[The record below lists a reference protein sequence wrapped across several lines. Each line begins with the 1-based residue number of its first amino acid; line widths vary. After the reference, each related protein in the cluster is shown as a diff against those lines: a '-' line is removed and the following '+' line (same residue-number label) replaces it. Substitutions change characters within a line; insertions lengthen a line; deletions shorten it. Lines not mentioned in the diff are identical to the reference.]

1 MLHLDLP
8 FTADIHAL
16 AQQRSPASVSIYL
29 PTTPISG
36 EISGDRTVLRNM
48 AREASAQ
55 LAAAGHHK
63 KAISAIEMHLED
75 IADDDAFWRFLA
87 HSLAVFVTPDGVR
100 TYRVS
105 NALTPIVEVADRFF
119 IKPLL
124 RSVTFPNAAFV
135 LALAEGGVRLI
146 AISPDL
152 PVSVVNVPGL
162 PKDAVSALGV
172 SSMAVKTQS
181 RRSDSASGQRASL
194 ANYCRV
200 VDRAIRGHVGGQQ
213 VPIFLAADSAL
224 GAIYRSVNSHTALA
238 SIGIDHS
245 PADMSD
251 ADIAAAA
258 RTLLDQLYAAQIAD
272 VNAQYTLRINNGRA
286 TTDIAQAARA
296 ATMGAIATLMVNID
310 GQVPG
315 TIDEESGAVDFAD
328 SETASNY
335 GIVDEIAR
343 RALLSGAQVLAVRAA
358 DLPGDTPLAAIL
370 RWPI

>member
-1 MLHLDLP
+1 VLHLDLP
-8 FTADIHAL
+8 STADLHAL
-16 AQQRSPASVSIYL
+16 ALERSLASVSIYL
-29 PTTPISG
+29 PTTPVSA
-36 EISGDRTVLRNM
+36 EISGDRTVLRNL
-48 AREASAQ
+48 AREASSQ

-63 KAISAIEMHLED
+63 KAISAIAEHLED
-75 IADDDAFWRFLA
+75 IADDDAFWRFQA
-87 HSLAVFVTPDGVR
+87 HGLAVFVTPAATR
-100 TYRVS
+100 TYRVA

-119 IKPLL
+119 LKPLL

-146 AISPDL
+146 EVSPDV
-152 PVSVVNVPGL
+152 PVSVINVPGL

-172 SSMAVKTQS
+172 SSMGVKTQS

-194 ANYCRV
+194 ATFCRI
-200 VDRAIRGHVGGQQ
+200 VDRAVRAHLRGQQ
-213 VPIFLAADSAL
+213 IPMFLAADPAL
-224 GAIYRSVNSHTALA
+224 GAIYRSVNSCTALA
-238 SIGIDHS
+238 DIGIDRS

-251 ADIAAAA
+251 AEIDASA
-258 RTLLDQLYAAQIAD
+258 RTLLDQLYAAQVAA
-272 VNAQYTLRINNGRA
+272 VNAEYTLRINNGRA

-296 ATMGAIATLMVNID
+296 ATMGAIATLLVNID

-328 SETASNY
+328 GETASNY
-335 GIVDEIAR
+335 GVVDEIAR
-343 RALLSGAQVLAVRAA
+343 RALLSGARVLAVRAA